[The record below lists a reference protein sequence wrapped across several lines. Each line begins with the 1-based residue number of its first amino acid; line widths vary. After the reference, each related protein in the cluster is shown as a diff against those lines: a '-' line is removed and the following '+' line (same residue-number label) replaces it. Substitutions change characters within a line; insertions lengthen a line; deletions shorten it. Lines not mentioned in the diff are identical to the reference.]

1 MKMCFLELKNY
12 RIKIMPISFY
22 ECCYEF
28 LPRAQPQDKIFGK

>member
-1 MKMCFLELKNY
+1 
-12 RIKIMPISFY
+12 MPISFY